1 LIEAESCLRTLEALD
16 SQNNLTPMG
25 KAMAQYPMSPRHSR
39 LLLTVIKILKSHP
52 GFARSN
58 FVLGYAAAAASA
70 LSFIDPFLKQL
81 DECDANDESEENNT
95 RLEVN
100 DLEERKRQKKIK
112 TMVKEAERIF

>member
-1 LIEAESCLRTLEALD
+1 
-16 SQNNLTPMG
+16 
-25 KAMAQYPMSPRHSR
+25 
-39 LLLTVIKILKSHP
+39 VIKILKSHP
-52 GFARSN
+52 AFARSN